1 MNFRACLIRA
11 LALCC
16 VVFLAACQ
24 HAVTRPE
31 PATAGFVAERPTVLI
46 TGSNRGIGLA
56 FAQYYAGAGWN
67 VIATARDP
75 VGATELQTLASTNS
89 QVVIEALDLIDL
101 ERIETLGAEY
111 ADVPIDVL
119 INNAA
124 MLGNLEKQSFGFYD
138 KTLFDE
144 VMAVNVFGPMMMIE
158 AFLPSLLEG
167 EQKKVVTM
175 SSGLGSLTLVGGMKA
190 MAYYRISKAG
200 MNMSMRGIRAELR
213 SQGITVALL
222 APGRVGTQ
230 LLADSGY
237 DGPSLTPAE
246 SAAAVAKNI
255 EALTLKDRGKPIN
268 FNGKILPW

>member
-1 MNFRACLIRA
+1 MSFRMCLVRA
-11 LALCC
+11 LALFC

-75 VGATELQTLASTNS
+75 AGATELQTLASTNS
-89 QVVIEALDLIDL
+89 QVVIEALDLVDL
-101 ERIETLGAEY
+101 ERIETLGAAY

-124 MLGNLEKQSFGFYD
+124 MLGDLEKQSFGFYD

-144 VMAVNVFGPMMMIE
+144 VMAVNVFGPMMMTE

-167 EQKKVVTM
+167 EQKKVVTI

-213 SQGITVALL
+213 SQGIIVALL

-237 DGPSLTPAE
+237 DGPSLTPTE

>member
-1 MNFRACLIRA
+1 MTFRTYLIRA
-11 LALCC
+11 LALSC

-31 PATAGFVAERPTVLI
+31 PATAGFLAERPTVLI

-75 VGATELQTLASTNS
+75 AGATELQTLASTNS
-89 QVVIEALDLIDL
+89 QVVIEALDLVDL
-101 ERIETLGAEY
+101 ERIETLGAAY

-124 MLGNLEKQSFGFYD
+124 MLGDLEKQSFGFYD

-144 VMAVNVFGPMMMIE
+144 VMAVNVFGPMMMTE

-167 EQKKVVTM
+167 EQKKVVTI

-213 SQGITVALL
+213 SQGVIVALL

-237 DGPSLTPAE
+237 DGPSLTPTE
-246 SAAAVAKNI
+246 SAAAVANNI

>member
-75 VGATELQTLASTNS
+75 AGATELQTLASTNS

>member
-1 MNFRACLIRA
+1 
-11 LALCC
+11 
-16 VVFLAACQ
+16 
-24 HAVTRPE
+24 
-31 PATAGFVAERPTVLI
+31 VAERPTVLI

-75 VGATELQTLASTNS
+75 VGATDLQTLASTNS

>member
-1 MNFRACLIRA
+1 MNFRVCLMRV

-31 PATAGFVAERPTVLI
+31 PATAGFLAERPTVLI

-75 VGATELQTLASTNS
+75 AGATELQTLASTNS

-101 ERIETLGAEY
+101 EQIETLGAEY
-111 ADVPIDVL
+111 SDVPIDVL

-167 EQKKVVTM
+167 KQKKVVTI

-213 SQGITVALL
+213 SQGIIVALL

>member
-56 FAQYYAGAGWN
+56 FAQYYAGAGWT

-101 ERIETLGAEY
+101 ERIETLGTEY

>member
-75 VGATELQTLASTNS
+75 AGATELQTLASTNS

-255 EALTLKDRGKPIN
+255 EALSLKDRGKPIN

>member
-75 VGATELQTLASTNS
+75 AGATELQTLASTNS

-167 EQKKVVTM
+167 EQKKVVTI